1 MTYAEFAVTTNFSF
15 LRGGSHPEELVE
27 QAAALGLAGIGI
39 ADRNSFA
46 GVVRAHVAVRE
57 WREREDG
64 PATRDLKL
72 AIGTRLVFSDGTPDI
87 LAYPENRT
95 AYGRLCR
102 LLTLGKRRA
111 RKGECEIR
119 FEDLAAHAEGV
130 RFVVMPDGGTHRDTP
145 SPPLAWGEG
154 SRAPALYSLP
164 PPACGGE
171 GRGGEGLRTRRAVD
185 AGCTGAVLSPD
196 DASPALTPP
205 TPSPSPPRAGG
216 GESPFIACLAA
227 IAPGRVW
234 IGVVA
239 GYGRAPR
246 HRIARRRALAESL
259 GLPLIAVGD
268 VLYHAP
274 ERRRLQDVLTCIR
287 LGLTLDEAGRRLEP
301 NAERHLKSP
310 AEMTRL
316 FREAPEAIPET
327 VRFLAGLDFSLDELR
342 YEYPEEAREGFS
354 TAQEALAHY
363 AWEGAR
369 ERFGEAVPERV
380 ETAIRHELALI
391 GELGYAPYFLTVH
404 DIVRFARSRGIL
416 AQGRGS
422 AANSTVCFCLGVT
435 EVDPTKH
442 DLLFE
447 RFVSAERREPPDIDV
462 DFEHERREEVM
473 QYVYERYGRERA
485 GLAASLI
492 TYRSRSAIREVGKV
506 FGLSEDLV
514 SALSGSIW
522 GWSSAGVEETEIARL
537 GLDPKE
543 KRLALVL
550 ELANELH
557 GFPRHL
563 SQHTGGFV
571 ITRTRL
577 DEVSPVANAA
587 MEGRTTVEW
596 DKDDL
601 DALGILKI
609 DLLALGMLSCLRRC
623 FDLLE
628 THYGKRLTLST
639 IPSEDPRVYAMIQ
652 RADTLGVF
660 QIESRAQMSMLP
672 RLKPACFYDL
682 VIEVAIVRPGPIQGD
697 MVHPYLRRREGREPA
712 VFPSPSPEHGP
723 PDELERVLGKT
734 LGVPLFQEQ
743 AMRIAIVAAGFT
755 PGEADRLR
763 RAMAT
768 FRRVGTIS
776 TFARKMVEGM
786 AARGYERDFAE
797 RCFKQIEGFG
807 EYGFPESHAASF
819 ALLVYA
825 SCWFKARYPDVFAAA
840 LINAQPMGFY
850 APAQIVR
857 DAREHGVTVRH
868 PDINASGWD
877 CTLEEARPGE
887 NLRAR
892 ERLHRNHAAMKDDIL
907 SNRALRLGLRM
918 IKGVREEEM
927 RRVAERRGR
936 GYDSVRDL
944 WLRTG
949 LSPASLERLAEAD
962 AFQSLGLD
970 RRDALWAVKAL
981 RRSGDKDDLPL
992 FAAAAMSEREP
1003 DADLPAMP
1011 PGEKVVEDYRSLTL
1025 SLKAHPVSFLRGEL
1039 RDDRRIACADLAT
1052 RRSGS
1057 QLSTAGLVLIR
1068 QRPGTAKGVLFMT
1081 IEDETGIANLI
1092 VWPKTFEQYR
1102 PVVLGARLI
1111 GVTGRLQHAGGVT
1124 HLVAEKLEDLSAMM
1138 GKVSRLGAPESLA
1151 RADEVRRPG
1160 IEARGSSRP
1169 HPAKPHAIAALVRD
1183 EPTLADNAPAL
1194 REIRE
1199 ALPKGRNFR

>member
-1 MTYAEFAVTTNFSF
+1 MTAYAELAVTTNFSF

-27 QAAALGLAGIGI
+27 QAAALGLAGLGI

-64 PATRDLKL
+64 PSTRDLRL
-72 AIGTRLVFSDGTPDI
+72 AIGTRLIFSDGTPEI
-87 LAYPENRT
+87 LAYPESRA

-111 RKGECEIR
+111 KKGECEITG
-119 FEDLAAHAEGV
+119 EDLLAHAEGV
-130 RFVVMPDGGTHRDTP
+130 RFVVMEGEAGEPASS
-145 SPPLAWGEG
+145 SPPLRGRWPGGSEG
-154 SRAPALYSLP
+154 GGDAKRRLAKQTFRPLVEQAVTAAASPPSPALP
-164 PPACGGE
+164 HQGGE
-171 GRGGEGLRTRRAVD
+171 GAAGLVRGVA
-185 AGCTGAVLSPD
+185 
-196 DASPALTPP
+196 ASEL
-205 TPSPSPPRAGG
+205 
-216 GESPFIACLAA
+216 PFITRLAA

-234 IGVVA
+234 IGVAA

-246 HRIARRRALAESL
+246 HRIARRRALAESHN
-259 GLPLIAVGD
+259 LPLITVGD
-268 VLYHAP
+268 VIYHAP

-287 LGLTLDEAGRRLEP
+287 HGITLDQAGRRLEA
-301 NAERHLKSP
+301 NAERHLKP
-310 AEMTRL
+310 AKEMARL

-327 VRFLAGLDFSLDELR
+327 IRFLEGLNFSLDELR
-342 YEYPEEAREGFS
+342 YEYPEEAREGFA
-354 TAQEALAHY
+354 TAQDALTHY

-369 ERFGEAVPERV
+369 ERYGEVIPDKVAH
-380 ETAIRHELALI
+380 AINHELALI
-391 GELGYAPYFLTVH
+391 GELGYAAYFLTVH
-404 DIVRFARSRGIL
+404 DIVRFARGRGIL

-447 RFVSAERREPPDIDV
+447 RFVSVERKEPPDIDI

-522 GWSSAGVEETEIARL
+522 GWSSSGVEETEVQRL
-537 GLDPKE
+537 GLDPNE

-577 DEVSPVANAA
+577 DEVTPVANAA

-609 DLLALGMLSCLRRC
+609 DLLALGMLSCLRRA
-623 FDLLE
+623 FDLLD
-628 THYGKRLTLST
+628 THYGKRLTLAT
-639 IPSEDPRVYAMIQ
+639 LPSEDPRVYAMIQ

-697 MVHPYLRRREGREPA
+697 MVHPYLRRREGAEP
-712 VFPSPSPEHGP
+712 VIFPSPSPEHGP

-755 PGEADRLR
+755 PGEADKLR

-776 TFARKMVEGM
+776 TFAKKMVEGM

-857 DAREHGVTVRH
+857 DAREHGVGVRH
-868 PDINASGWD
+868 PDINASDWD
-877 CTLEEARPGE
+877 CTLEEAQPGE

-892 ERLHRNHAAMKDDIL
+892 ERLHRNHMAMKGDIL
-907 SNRALRLGLRM
+907 SNRALRLGFRM
-918 IKGVREEEM
+918 IKGVREEDM
-927 RRVAERRGR
+927 RKIMERRGR

-944 WLRTG
+944 WLRTA
-949 LSPASLERLAEAD
+949 LSPAVLERLAGAD

-970 RRDALWAVKAL
+970 QRDALWAVKAL

-992 FAAAAMSEREP
+992 FAVAAMSEREP
-1003 DADLPAMP
+1003 DADLPSMP
-1011 PGEKVVEDYRSLTL
+1011 PGEKVVEDYKALTL
-1025 SLKAHPVSFLRGEL
+1025 SLKGHPVSFLRDEL
-1039 RDDRRIACADLAT
+1039 RAKRMVACADLGT
-1052 RRSGS
+1052 RWSGS
-1057 QLSTAGLVLIR
+1057 QVSTAGLVLIR

-1092 VWPKTFEQYR
+1092 VWPKTFEQFR

-1111 GVTGRLQHAGGVT
+1111 GVTGRLQHAKGVT
-1124 HLVAEKLEDLSAMM
+1124 HLVAEKLEDLSHMM
-1138 GKVSRLGAPESLA
+1138 GKVSGLGAPESLA

-1160 IEARGSSRP
+1160 VEARGPSRQR
-1169 HPAKPHAIAALVRD
+1169 PAKAYAIEAMIRE
-1183 EPTLADNAPAL
+1183 EPTLAEDVAT
-1194 REIRE
+1194 IRQ
-1199 ALPKGRNFR
+1199 AMPKGRNFR